1 MSSIRRKAFVVEDES
16 LVLINL
22 EDMLDQMGWSIIAQ
36 AMRLADAE
44 RLAAST
50 ELPDVAILDV
60 NLGGV
65 QVFPV
70 AQILASRGVPIL
82 FATGYGRE
90 GLPPEWQSYPVIAKP
105 YTQAEVERALS
116 EVLALHP

>member
-1 MSSIRRKAFVVEDES
+1 LSSIRRKAFVVEDES

-105 YTQAEVERALS
+105 YTQAEVERALG